1 MWRVVLLVGLPAF
14 LLTAANQAPQDR
26 SKADAD
32 LMRKK
37 LATIVARGEQKPEQ
51 KPEQKTGQKTAQK
64 PSPLRTTFT
73 DREANAYFKVD
84 GPDFLPPGVMSP
96 EVTIDAGGKVSA
108 RATVD
113 LDKALKPSVFNPL
126 SWFGGK
132 TEVTAFGVV
141 RGENGMGTLQIERAT
156 LSGISIP
163 QSVLQQVVSYY
174 TRSPEMPNGFNI
186 DEPFELPSKIRSVE
200 TAKGQATVVQP

>member
-1 MWRVVLLVGLPAF
+1 MFPSYYVRMFRVALLVALPVLA
-14 LLTAANQAPQDR
+14 LTAAGHASQDR

-37 LATIVARGEQKPEQ
+37 LATIVARGEQK
-51 KPEQKTGQKTAQK
+51 TAQK
-64 PSPLRTTFT
+64 PSPLRTTFS

-96 EVTIDAGGKVSA
+96 EVTIDEGGKVSA
-108 RATVD
+108 RAVVD

-126 SWFGGK
+126 SWIGGK
-132 TEVTAFGVV
+132 TEVTALGTV
-141 RGENGMGTLQIERAT
+141 RGENGQGQLQIERAT
-156 LSGISIP
+156 LSGVSIP
-163 QSVLQQVVSYY
+163 MSVLQQVVSYY
-174 TRSPEMPNGFNI
+174 TRTPEMPNGFNI
-186 DEPFELPSKIRSVE
+186 DEPFELPSKIQSVQ

>member
-1 MWRVVLLVGLPAF
+1 MIPFPDPIPYYGRMFRVLLVGLPVI
-14 LLTAANQAPQDR
+14 LLTAASQAPPDR

-37 LATIVARGEQKPEQ
+37 LATIVARSE
-51 KPEQKTGQKTAQK
+51 QKTAQK

-84 GPDFLPPGVMSP
+84 GPDFLPPGVLSP
-96 EVTIDAGGKVSA
+96 EVTIDQGGKVSA
-108 RATVD
+108 RAMVD
-113 LDKALKPSVFNPL
+113 LEKALQASVFNPL
-126 SWFGGK
+126 SWLGGT
-132 TEVTAFGVV
+132 TEVTAFGTV
-141 RGENGMGTLQIERAT
+141 RGENGKGQLQIERAT

-163 QSVLQQVVSYY
+163 KSVLQQVVSYY
-174 TRSPEMPNGFNI
+174 TRSPENPNGFNI

-200 TAKGQATVVQP
+200 TAKGQATIVQP

>member
-1 MWRVVLLVGLPAF
+1 MFRVVLLVGLPAL
-14 LLTAANQAPQDR
+14 LLTGASHATQDR
-26 SKADAD
+26 STADAD

-37 LATIVARGEQKPEQ
+37 LATIVARAEH
-51 KPEQKTGQKTAQK
+51 KTAPRQ
-64 PSPLRTTFT
+64 SPLRTTFT

-96 EVTIDAGGKVSA
+96 VVTIDQGGKVSA
-108 RATVD
+108 RAMVD
-113 LDKALKPSVFNPL
+113 LDKALTPSVFNPL

-132 TEVTAFGVV
+132 TEITAMGTV
-141 RGENGMGTLQIERAT
+141 RGENGKGHLQIERAT
-156 LSGISIP
+156 LSGIAIP
-163 QSVLQQVVSYY
+163 KSVLQQVVSFY

>member
-1 MWRVVLLVGLPAF
+1 MFRVVLLLGLPAF
-14 LLTAANQAPQDR
+14 LLTASGQATQDR

-37 LATIVARGEQKPEQ
+37 LATIVARGEQKTEL
-51 KPEQKTGQKTAQK
+51 KTAQK

-84 GPDFLPPGVMSP
+84 GPDFLPPGVESP
-96 EVTIDAGGKVSA
+96 EVTIDEGGKVSA
-108 RATVD
+108 RAIVD

-132 TEVTAFGVV
+132 TEVTAVGVV
-141 RGENGMGTLQIERAT
+141 RGENGKGTLQIERAT
-156 LSGISIP
+156 LSGVSIP
-163 QSVLQQVVSYY
+163 KSVLQQVVSYY

-186 DEPFELPSKIRSVE
+186 DEPFDLPSKIRSVE
-200 TAKGQATVVQP
+200 TLKGQATVVQQ

>member
-1 MWRVVLLVGLPAF
+1 
-14 LLTAANQAPQDR
+14 
-26 SKADAD
+26 
-32 LMRKK
+32 MRKK
-37 LATIVARGEQKPEQ
+37 VATIVARGEQKTPL
-51 KPEQKTGQKTAQK
+51 K

-84 GPDFLPPGVMSP
+84 GPDFLPAGVLDP
-96 EVTIDAGGKVSA
+96 QVTIDQGGKVSA
-108 RATVD
+108 RAVVD
-113 LDKALKPSVFNPL
+113 LEKALGASAFNPL
-126 SWFGGK
+126 AWLGGK
-132 TEVTAFGVV
+132 TEVTAMGTV
-141 RGENGMGTLQIERAT
+141 RGENGKGQLQIERAT

-163 QSVLQQVVSYY
+163 KTVLQQVVSYY

>member
-1 MWRVVLLVGLPAF
+1 MFRVLLVGLPVI
-14 LLTAANQAPQDR
+14 LLTAASQAPQDR

-37 LATIVARGEQKPEQ
+37 LATIVARSE
-51 KPEQKTGQKTAQK
+51 QKTAQK

-84 GPDFLPPGVMSP
+84 GPDFLPPGVLSP
-96 EVTIDAGGKVSA
+96 EVTIDQGGKVSA
-108 RATVD
+108 RAVVD
-113 LDKALKPSVFNPL
+113 LEKALQPSVFNPL
-126 SWFGGK
+126 SWLGGT
-132 TEVTAFGVV
+132 TEVTAFGTVT
-141 RGENGMGTLQIERAT
+141 GQNGKGQLQIERAT

-163 QSVLQQVVSYY
+163 KSVLQQVVSYY

-200 TAKGQATVVQP
+200 TTKGQATIVQP

>member
-1 MWRVVLLVGLPAF
+1 MFRVVLLVGLPAF
-14 LLTAANQAPQDR
+14 LLTASGQATQDR

-51 KPEQKTGQKTAQK
+51 KSQQKTPQK

-84 GPDFLPPGVMSP
+84 GPDFLPPGVESP
-96 EVTIDAGGKVSA
+96 EVTIDEGGKVSA
-108 RATVD
+108 RAIVD

-132 TEVTAFGVV
+132 TEVTAAGVV
-141 RGENGMGTLQIERAT
+141 HGEGGKGTLQIERAT
-156 LSGISIP
+156 LSGVSIP
-163 QSVLQQVVSYY
+163 KSVLQQVVSYY

-186 DEPFELPSKIRSVE
+186 DEPFDLPSKIQSVG
-200 TAKGQATVVQP
+200 TAKGQATVVQQ

>member
-1 MWRVVLLVGLPAF
+1 MLRVVLLVGLPAL
-14 LLTAANQAPQDR
+14 LLTAASQAPQDR

-37 LATIVARGEQKPEQ
+37 LATIVARS
-51 KPEQKTGQKTAQK
+51 EQKTAPK

-84 GPDFLPPGVMSP
+84 GPDFLPPGVLSP
-96 EVTIDAGGKVSA
+96 EVTIDEGGKVSA

-113 LDKALKPSVFNPL
+113 LDKALQPSVFNPL

-132 TEVTAFGVV
+132 TEVTAFGTV
-141 RGENGMGTLQIERAT
+141 RGENGMGQLQIERAT
-156 LSGISIP
+156 LSGVAIP
-163 QSVLQQVVSYY
+163 KTVLQQVVSYY

>member
-1 MWRVVLLVGLPAF
+1 MSRVVLFVGLFVGLPAL
-14 LLTAANQAPQDR
+14 LLTAASQAPQDR

-37 LATIVARGEQKPEQ
+37 LATIVARGEQK
-51 KPEQKTGQKTAQK
+51 TTSK

-84 GPDFLPPGVMSP
+84 GPDFLPPGVLSP
-96 EVTIDAGGKVSA
+96 EVTIDEGGKVSA

-113 LDKALKPSVFNPL
+113 LDKALQPSVFNPL

-132 TEVTAFGVV
+132 TEVTAFGTV
-141 RGENGMGTLQIERAT
+141 RGENGMGQLQIERAT
-156 LSGISIP
+156 LSGVAIP
-163 QSVLQQVVSYY
+163 KTVLQQVVSYY

-200 TAKGQATVVQP
+200 TAKGQATVVQQ

>member
-1 MWRVVLLVGLPAF
+1 MFRVLLVGLPVI
-14 LLTAANQAPQDR
+14 LLTAASQAPQDR

-37 LATIVARGEQKPEQ
+37 LATIVARSE
-51 KPEQKTGQKTAQK
+51 QKTAQK

-84 GPDFLPPGVMSP
+84 GPDFLPPGVLSP
-96 EVTIDAGGKVSA
+96 EVTIDQGGKVSA
-108 RATVD
+108 RAMVD
-113 LDKALKPSVFNPL
+113 LEKALQASAFNPL
-126 SWFGGK
+126 SWLGGT
-132 TEVTAFGVV
+132 TEVTASGTVK
-141 RGENGMGTLQIERAT
+141 GENGKGLLQIERAT

-163 QSVLQQVVSYY
+163 KSVLQQVVSYY
-174 TRSPEMPNGFNI
+174 TRSPENPNGFNI

-200 TAKGQATVVQP
+200 TAKGQATIVQP